1 MQVSAKSG
9 IKIAVTGKGGVGKS
23 TLAGVLAHLANNDGK
38 KVLAVDSDPDANLAF
53 ALGIPAAEREQII
66 PISKRSE
73 LIEERTGAKLKQF
86 GQIFKLNPD
95 VSDVADRFGY
105 NFKGINL
112 LVLGAIES
120 GGSGCACP
128 ESAFLRNLLSNIIVQ
143 RDEFVIVDMEA
154 GIEHLGRATA
164 KSVDLMIVV
173 VEPTSQS
180 IATARS
186 ITKLAHEIGVA
197 NIAFVGNKVESD
209 ADKSYLRDQL
219 PEIKPLGYIPYSE
232 RIKESDRDGVSLI
245 DHLNGGTLQVFR
257 DIFHKIITDNS

>member
-1 MQVSAKSG
+1 MRVPVESG

-38 KVLAVDSDPDANLAF
+38 RVLAVDSDPDANLAF
-53 ALGIPAAEREQII
+53 ALGIPAIERDRIV
-66 PISKRSE
+66 PISQRSE

-95 VSDVADRFGY
+95 VSDVAGRFGY
-105 NFKGINL
+105 NFKGINV
-112 LVLGAIES
+112 LVLGAVEA

-128 ESAFLRNLLSNIIVQ
+128 ENTFLRNLLSNIILG
-143 RDEFVIVDMEA
+143 REEFVIVDMEA

-164 KSVDLMIVV
+164 KSVDRMIVV

-186 ITKLAHEIGVA
+186 IAALAHEIGVPKIVA
-197 NIAFVGNKVESD
+197 VGNKIESD
-209 ADKSYLRDQL
+209 ADRSYLVAQL
-219 PEIKPLGYIPYSE
+219 PDIEPLGYIPYSHC
-232 RIKESDRDGVSLI
+232 IKQSDRDGVSVFERL
-245 DHLNGGTLQVFR
+245 DVPTLAAFQN
-257 DIFHKIITDNS
+257 IFHALTRRNS